1 MSRQRS
7 SGTAIAETASTN
19 LLSFVRGERR
29 WGEAEVPGISVDFER
44 WSLNEAPLAG
54 PAPVR
59 ATLADVVQ
67 GFQEHLGEPEE
78 LRRWAFVVLNASNS
92 IELDEAFE
100 STEEGEILLDALWDA
115 AFGRPISPAARQTL
129 DELSDRQLPS

>member
-1 MSRQRS
+1 M
-7 SGTAIAETASTN
+7 AIAETSSAN
-19 LLSFVRGERR
+19 LLTFVRGERR

-44 WSLNEAPLAG
+44 WSLSEAPLAEA
-54 PAPVR
+54 APVR
-59 ATLADVVQ
+59 ATPADVVR

-100 STEEGEILLDALWDA
+100 STEEGERLLEALWDA
-115 AFGRPISPAARQTL
+115 AFGRPISPAARQAIG
-129 DELSDRQLPS
+129 EFSSRQMPS